1 MSLSKERLREIEAR
15 AKSATDGPW
24 EAHEEDGGVL
34 PEWAIWMPDAGH
46 DGAMVEGKS
55 DAEFIAHARADVP
68 DLLAEVKRLR
78 AGLTE
83 ALDLARVLPEQ
94 LECGGNSCHCTACD
108 LVDDLNRLL
117 NPTGG
122 ETHE

>member
-1 MSLSKERLREIEAR
+1 MSLSEERLRQIEVR
-15 AKSATDGPW
+15 ANLQCGLDG
-24 EAHEEDGGVL
+24 D
-34 PEWAIWMPDAGH
+34 DA
-46 DGAMVEGKS
+46 DELLI
-55 DAEFIAHARADVP
+55 EF
-68 DLLAEVKRLR
+68 KRLR

-108 LVDDLNRLL
+108 LVGDLNRLL

-122 ETHE
+122 ETRE